1 MKRIVTHPRS
11 AHHDDVLCLAYLMEA
26 DTVIERREPAQAEL
40 DDPEVYIVDVGM
52 QWDAERNNYDH
63 HQSEGVPESCCAF
76 SLVLKSRGMYE
87 TAQEC
92 WPWLKFVE
100 LYDTGGS
107 QKIETEYGIVQKRV
121 PEVMDPIGAFIIS
134 LVREHSTINP
144 GIFVHDLLLQFGK
157 DLRNQPVRFRHEF
170 DTMDQQAKRGIVK
183 SQQGAPILYIDFS
196 EILEN
201 LDLQDPWIASR
212 HPDALCYIYNS
223 DGNLALRRTLRAEAQ
238 GAIDFNKA
246 AGHSA
251 ITFIHKAG
259 FLAKLSSRDREAART
274 IMAEGYVE

>member
-40 DDPEVYIVDVGM
+40 DDPEVYVVDVGM

-107 QKIETEYGIVQKRV
+107 RKIDACDGVG
-121 PEVMDPIGAFIIS
+121 P
-134 LVREHSTINP
+134 
-144 GIFVHDLLLQFGK
+144 
-157 DLRNQPVRFRHEF
+157 
-170 DTMDQQAKRGIVK
+170 
-183 SQQGAPILYIDFS
+183 S
-196 EILEN
+196 E
-201 LDLQDPWIASR
+201 
-212 HPDALCYIYNS
+212 
-223 DGNLALRRTLRAEAQ
+223 
-238 GAIDFNKA
+238 
-246 AGHSA
+246 
-251 ITFIHKAG
+251 
-259 FLAKLSSRDREAART
+259 
-274 IMAEGYVE
+274 